1 MSDKKWGTPQL
12 QQAVSALL
20 KGELV
25 AFPTETVYGLGAD
38 ATNSEAVKKV
48 FEAKGRPSDNPLIV
62 HVASKEDVSLYAQG
76 ITSEAKKIMAAFWP
90 GPLTLIFE
98 IKPDAF
104 NPVVTGG
111 LSTAAFRMPD
121 NHLTLSL
128 IKKTGRPL
136 VGPSA
141 NISGKPSPT
150 TAEHVLHDLRGKI
163 AGVLDDGPTKV
174 GVESTVLD
182 MTTNPPMIL
191 RPGAVTKEDLEQVID
206 KAAIDC
212 SLAGAEET
220 PKSPGMKYKHYAPE
234 VPVYMIDAKKQNW
247 QEAVKW
253 AEDSGLRAGL
263 LGSKARLKPFIGKSL
278 EIFYLSE
285 ESDVTESM
293 RQLFSGLRALDE
305 VTPKL
310 DVIFVETYSDK
321 GKGLAYMNRLKK
333 AANQKYFQSSEGN
346 MIQSDY

>member
-1 MSDKKWGTPQL
+1 MSDKKWKASQL
-12 QQAVSALL
+12 HLAVEALS

-25 AFPTETVYGLGAD
+25 AFPTETVYGLGAV

-62 HVASKEDVSLYAQG
+62 HVASKEDVNHYAQG
-76 ITSEAKKIMAAFWP
+76 ITSDAKKIMDTFWP

-98 IKPDAF
+98 IKPDALD
-104 NPVVTGG
+104 PVVTGG
-111 LSTAAFRMPD
+111 LNTAAFRMPD

-128 IKKTGRPL
+128 IKKTGLPL

-150 TAEHVLHDLRGKI
+150 TAEHVLHDLSGKI

-182 MTTNPPMIL
+182 MTTVPPMIL
-191 RPGAVTKEDLEQVID
+191 RPGAVTKEDLEKVIRD
-206 KAAIDC
+206 VEVDC
-212 SLAGAEET
+212 SLTGAEET

-234 VPVYMIDAKKQNW
+234 VPVYMIDEKKQNW
-247 QEAVKW
+247 QEAVSW
-253 AEDSGLRAGL
+253 AEQKGMRIGL
-263 LGSKARLKPFIGKSL
+263 LGSKTLLEPFAGEKL
-278 EIFYLSE
+278 EIFYLSK

-293 RQLFSGLRALDE
+293 RRLFSGLRSLDE
-305 VTPKL
+305 VTPGL
-310 DVIFVETYSDK
+310 DIIFVETFPDE

-333 AANQKYFQSSEGN
+333 AANQKYFSTLQT
-346 MIQSDY
+346 